1 MDISRPLD
9 HPAVWTGEELAV
21 RAGWR
26 RALTPET
33 VDPHG
38 IDEFRQELEHG
49 SGIVA
54 VPGFLPDPAPDQAR
68 RLLGAL
74 CHRLGTPVSQSAE
87 GETIFDVEDSG
98 FARDDPRSRGPNTRM
113 RLSFHTDRAD
123 VTGFL
128 CIRSGKEGGE
138 NAVASSM
145 AVYNEILRRRPD
157 LLEILRE
164 PFYYLRHTVDLGSAE
179 PWCRQP
185 VFSCAEGRF
194 ACCFLRV
201 LIERAH
207 QDPRL
212 TVLTAR
218 QSDALDLLESIA
230 EEPEMHYRFR
240 QEAGD
245 LVLIN
250 NWVVLH
256 RREAFVDHPD
266 RKLRRHILRV
276 WLSMPDSRPIDPL
289 FRENW
294 GAVEAG
300 AVRGGM
306 RAASIPDGQDGRR

>member
-1 MDISRPLD
+1 
-9 HPAVWTGEELAV
+9 
-21 RAGWR
+21 
-26 RALTPET
+26 
-33 VDPHG
+33 
-38 IDEFRQELEHG
+38 
-49 SGIVA
+49 
-54 VPGFLPDPAPDQAR
+54 
-68 RLLGAL
+68 
-74 CHRLGTPVSQSAE
+74 
-87 GETIFDVEDSG
+87 
-98 FARDDPRSRGPNTRM
+98 
-113 RLSFHTDRAD
+113 
-123 VTGFL
+123 
-128 CIRSGKEGGE
+128 
-138 NAVASSM
+138 M

-185 VFSCAEGRF
+185 VFSFAEGRF

-207 QDPRL
+207 QDHRL
-212 TVLTAR
+212 PVLTAR